1 MSDSIN
7 EADGAHRA
15 HPHGRDELAPEKP
28 TPEPAQ
34 ELTPEAIEE
43 QSLRQRV
50 TNGARSTRA
59 PGGRDVRWVRA
70 GDLLSDASG
79 RLAGHG
85 IALTHAIHSGPRDLL
100 LASARRNSASE
111 PIATDRAS
119 RLAPVEAFGARRDNH
134 SMSLG
139 LRR

>member
-1 MSDSIN
+1 MSDSID

-15 HPHGRDELAPEKP
+15 QHHGRNELAPEKP

-43 QSLRQRV
+43 QSLRQRI
-50 TNGARSTRA
+50 TNGTRSTQA

-85 IALTHAIHSGPRDLL
+85 IALTHAVHRGPRDLL
-100 LASARRNSASE
+100 LASARRTSASE
-111 PIATDRAS
+111 PIETDRAS
-119 RLAPVEAFGARRDNH
+119 RLAPVDAFGGRRDNH
-134 SMSLG
+134 TMSLG

>member
-15 HPHGRDELAPEKP
+15 QHHGQDELAPEKP

-50 TNGARSTRA
+50 TNGARSTRM

-70 GDLLSDASG
+70 SDLLSDASG
-79 RLAGHG
+79 RLAGHS
-85 IALTHAIHSGPRDLL
+85 IALTHAIHRGPRDMLL
-100 LASARRNSASE
+100 TSARRNSASE
-111 PIATDRAS
+111 PIETDRTS

-134 SMSLG
+134 SMRLG

>member
-15 HPHGRDELAPEKP
+15 QHRGRDELAPEKP
-28 TPEPAQ
+28 TLKPEQ
-34 ELTPEAIEE
+34 ELTPQAIEE

-50 TNGARSTRA
+50 TNGTRSTQA

-85 IALTHAIHSGPRDLL
+85 ITLTHAIHRGPRDLL
-100 LASARRNSASE
+100 LASTRRNPASE
-111 PIATDRAS
+111 PIETDRAS
-119 RLAPVEAFGARRDNH
+119 RLAPVDTFGARRDNH
-134 SMSLG
+134 STSLG